1 MSKEKK
7 NLICTRCGETKG
19 TYSELVYSQGN
30 LVCEDCKKIAQKDD
44 DAAYDRFITSPLRD

>member
-1 MSKEKK
+1 MKKNK
-7 NLICTRCGETKG
+7 NLICTRCGETKV
-19 TYSELVYSQGN
+19 TYSELVYSQGD